1 MRSPYMPIPA
11 EIEGI
16 VAETPTIKTFA
27 IRPAEPIRFE
37 AGQFVELT
45 VPGVG
50 EAPFTP
56 SSSPS
61 VVERLEITIVRVG
74 RVTEALFQLEPG
86 AAVGLRGPLGRAY
99 PLDAFR
105 GRDVLVIGGGC
116 GVGPLRAL
124 LFALLE
130 HPERYGRILFRYG
143 ARTPEDLVYR
153 EACARSWGRSDR
165 VDVRVTVDEGDRA
178 WRGHVG
184 VVTEI
189 LDEKC
194 FGGDPSQRVA
204 VMCGPAVMM
213 RHTTSRLLEEGY
225 VAERV
230 FLSVEKNMSCGV
242 GMCGHCRVGPYYV
255 CRDGPVFRYADLIAH
270 PRIWDLVAYG

>member
-16 VAETPTIKTFA
+16 VEETPAIKTFA
-27 IRPAEPIRFE
+27 IRPAEPIPFE
-37 AGQFVELT
+37 AGQFMQLT

-61 VVERLEITIVRVG
+61 VADRVEITIVRVG
-74 RVTEALFQLEPG
+74 RVTDALHQLGPG

-105 GRDVLVIGGGC
+105 GRDVVVIGGGC

-130 HPERYGRILFRYG
+130 HPERYGRIFFRYG
-143 ARTPEDLVYR
+143 ARTPDDIVYR
-153 EACARSWGRSDR
+153 EACARSWGDEDR
-165 VDVRVTVDEGDRA
+165 VDVLVTVDEGDGE
-178 WRGHVG
+178 WHGHVG
-184 VVTEI
+184 VVTSI
-189 LDEKC
+189 LDERC
-194 FGGDPSQRVA
+194 FGGDPSQRIA
-204 VMCGPAVMM
+204 AMCGPPTMM
-213 RHTTSRLLEEGY
+213 QFATRKLLDEGY
-225 VAERV
+225 AAENV
-230 FLSVEKNMSCGV
+230 FLSVERHMSCGV
-242 GMCGHCRVGPYYV
+242 GLCGHCRVGPYYV
-255 CRDGPVFRYADLIAH
+255 CKDGPVFRYAELAPLH
-270 PRIWDLVAYG
+270 RMWDQVAYG

>member
-1 MRSPYMPIPA
+1 MPIPT

-16 VAETPTIKTFA
+16 VDETPTIKTFA
-27 IRPAEPIRFE
+27 LRPVEPIPFE
-37 AGQFVELT
+37 AGQFVQLT
-45 VPGVG
+45 VPGIG

-61 VVERLEITIVRVG
+61 IAERMEITIVRVG
-74 RVTEALFQLEPG
+74 RVTDALHGLSQG
-86 AAVGLRGPLGRAY
+86 ARVGLRGPLGQPY

-105 GRDVLVIGGGC
+105 GRDIVIVGGGC

-124 LFALLE
+124 LFALFE
-130 HPERYGRILFRYG
+130 HSERYGRILFRYG

-153 EACARSWGRSDR
+153 EACARSWGLDDA
-165 VDVRVTVDEGDRA
+165 VDVLVTVDEGDGDWHGR
-178 WRGHVG
+178 VG

-194 FGGDPSQRVA
+194 FGGDTSERVA
-204 VMCGPAVMM
+204 ALCGPPKMM
-213 RHTTSRLLEEGY
+213 QYTTQRLLDEGY
-225 VAERV
+225 APERI
-230 FLSVEKNMSCGV
+230 FLSMEKNMSCGV
-242 GMCGHCRVGPYYV
+242 GMCGHCRLGPYYV
-255 CRDGPVFRYADLIAH
+255 CTDGPVFCYADLVSH